1 MRQLSI
7 DIETYS
13 STDIK
18 LGVYRYV
25 DAPDF
30 QILLFAYAFDD
41 GPVELVDLACGEALP
56 ANVVQALTDKTVLKK
71 AYNAQFERVCI
82 GKHLGTQLDVRQWWC
97 TMAHAAQLGLP
108 GRLGDVAA
116 LLKLEQQKD
125 KAGTLL
131 INYFSKPCKP
141 TKANGER
148 KRNYPYHDMDKWD
161 LFCKYCKQ
169 DVETERAIGKYLE
182 QFPPLANELLIY
194 REDQRINDRGIQID
208 MDLVDA
214 VLEYNDLHA
223 ADLLDQSAEITGLAN
238 ANSRDQLL
246 SWIQGQGVD
255 IPDIRKETLEA
266 LLDTEIPDPVR
277 IVINN
282 RLETGKASI
291 KKYQSIKNSICA
303 DGRVHGTLRYY
314 GASRTGRWSGQILQP
329 QNLSKNLLPEID
341 AVRTLVKRKDFDT
354 LEMLY
359 PSMSELFKQLIRT
372 TIIAGEGNTLAIA
385 DYSAIEARVI
395 AWLAGEQWAMDVFA
409 HDGDIYKMTASQMF
423 RIPIDQ
429 IDKPLRQRGKVSVL
443 ALGYQGGTGAL
454 IAMGALKMGVPEEDL
469 PKLVKAWRKANPHI
483 VKLWR
488 DVEECAKR
496 CITDRSTVKLHHGV
510 SFKHDKGYLFVQL
523 PSGRQLAYF
532 NPNVT
537 ADGKIKYAG
546 IESGKRVWGS
556 NESYGGKLVENIVQA
571 IARDCLA
578 EALLKV
584 AAAGYQII
592 THIHDELVVEVSKQD
607 ADQHLAVIRKLMGSQ
622 LAWAPDLYLTAAGY
636 TSDYYLKD

>member
-56 ANVVQALTDKTVLKK
+56 ADVVQALTDKTVLKK

-82 GKHLGTQLDVRQWWC
+82 GKYLGMQLDVEQWWC

-148 KRNYPYHDMDKWD
+148 TRNYPYHDMDKWD

-182 QFPPLANELLIY
+182 QFPPLPNELLIY
-194 REDQRINDRGIQID
+194 REDQRINDRGIRID
-208 MDLVDA
+208 MELVNA
-214 VLEYNDLHA
+214 VLEYNDTHA

-246 SWIQGQGVD
+246 SWIQAQGVD
-255 IPDIRKETLEA
+255 VPDMRKETLET
-266 LLDTEIPDPVR
+266 LLETEIPDQVR

-282 RLETGKASI
+282 RLETGKASV
-291 KKYQSIKNSICA
+291 KKYKMLKDAIAA
-303 DGRVHGTLRYY
+303 DGRIHGTLQYY
-314 GASRTGRWSGQILQP
+314 GANRTGRWAGRLVQV
-329 QNLSKNLLPEID
+329 QNLTKNYLPEID
-341 AVRTLVKRKDFDT
+341 AVRTLVKRKDFET

-359 PSMSELFKQLIRT
+359 PSMSDIFSQLVRT
-372 TIIAGEGNTLAIA
+372 AFTAKEGYTFAIA

-395 AWLAGEQWAMDVFA
+395 AWLAGEDWVCEVFK
-409 HDGDIYKMTASQMF
+409 HDGDIYKQTASKMF
-423 RIPIDQ
+423 GIPIDQ
-429 IDKPLRQRGKVSVL
+429 IDKPLRQRGKVSTL

-488 DVEECAKR
+488 DVENRVRACLQNRIEIKF
-496 CITDRSTVKLHHGV
+496 LHGIR
-510 SFKHDKGYLFVQL
+510 FKYDKGYLFIQL
-523 PSGRQLAYF
+523 PCGRRLAYLQ
-532 NPNVT
+532 PRIT
-537 ADGKIKYAG
+537 EDGKIQYQG
-546 IESGKRVWGS
+546 MEQGKRVWGVKDT
-556 NESYGGKLVENIVQA
+556 YGGKLVENIVQA

-578 EALLKV
+578 EAMLKV
-584 AAAGYQII
+584 AAAGYDICF
-592 THIHDELVVEVSKQD
+592 HIHDELIVEVPKQD
-607 ADQHLAVIRKLMGSQ
+607 ADQHLAVIRKLMGSK
-622 LAWAPDLYLTAAGY
+622 LAWAPELYLTAAGY

>member
-13 STDIK
+13 SIDIK

-30 QILLFAYAFDD
+30 QILLFAYAFDNE
-41 GPVELVDLACGEALP
+41 PVELIDLACGEDLP
-56 ANVVQALTDKTVLKK
+56 ADVMQALTDKAVLKK

-82 GKHLGTQLDVRQWWC
+82 GKYLGMQLDVRQWWC

-148 KRNYPYHDMDKWD
+148 TRNYPYHDMDKWD

-194 REDQRINDRGIQID
+194 REDQRINDRGIRID

-246 SWIQGQGVD
+246 SWIQAQGVD

-303 DGRVHGTLRYY
+303 DGKVHGTLRYY

-354 LEMLY
+354 LEILY

-372 TIIAGEGNTLAIA
+372 TIIASEGNTLAIA

-395 AWLAGEQWAMDVFA
+395 AWLAGEDWVCEVFK
-409 HDGDIYKMTASQMF
+409 HDGDIYKQTASKMF
-423 RIPIDQ
+423 GIPIDQ
-429 IDKPLRQRGKVSVL
+429 IDKPLRQRGKVSTL

-454 IAMGALKMGVPEEDL
+454 INMGALKMGVPEEDL

-483 VKLWR
+483 VR
-488 DVEECAKR
+488 
-496 CITDRSTVKLHHGV
+496 
-510 SFKHDKGYLFVQL
+510 
-523 PSGRQLAYF
+523 LA
-532 NPNVT
+532 P
-537 ADGKIKYAG
+537 
-546 IESGKRVWGS
+546 
-556 NESYGGKLVENIVQA
+556 
-571 IARDCLA
+571 
-578 EALLKV
+578 
-584 AAAGYQII
+584 
-592 THIHDELVVEVSKQD
+592 
-607 ADQHLAVIRKLMGSQ
+607 
-622 LAWAPDLYLTAAGY
+622 
-636 TSDYYLKD
+636 

>member
-13 STDIK
+13 SIDIK

-41 GPVELVDLACGEALP
+41 DSVELVDLACGEDLP
-56 ANVVQALTDKTVLKK
+56 ADVMQALTDKAVLKK

-82 GKHLGTQLDVRQWWC
+82 GKYLGMQLDVRQWWC

-148 KRNYPYHDMDKWD
+148 TRNYPYHDMDKWD

-169 DVETERAIGKYLE
+169 DVETERVIGKYLE
-182 QFPPLANELLIY
+182 QFPPLPNELLIY
-194 REDQRINDRGIQID
+194 REDQRINDRGIRID
-208 MDLVDA
+208 VDLVDA
-214 VLEYNDLHA
+214 VLEYNDTRA

-246 SWIQGQGVD
+246 SWIQAQGVD

-282 RLETGKASI
+282 RLETGKASV
-291 KKYQSIKNSICA
+291 KKYQMLKDA
-303 DGRVHGTLRYY
+303 TAEDGRIHGTLQYY
-314 GASRTGRWSGQILQP
+314 GANRTGRWAGRLVQV
-329 QNLSKNLLPEID
+329 QNLTKNYLPEID
-341 AVRTLVKRKDFDT
+341 AVRILVKRKDFDT

-359 PSMSELFKQLIRT
+359 PSMSDIFSQLVRT
-372 TIIAGEGNTLAIA
+372 AFTAKEGYTFAIA

-395 AWLAGEQWAMDVFA
+395 AWLAGEDWVCEVFK
-409 HDGDIYKMTASQMF
+409 HDGDIYKQTASKMF
-423 RIPIDQ
+423 GIPIDQ
-429 IDKPLRQRGKVSVL
+429 IDKPLRQRGKVSTL

-483 VKLWR
+483 VRLWR
-488 DVEECAKR
+488 EVEDR
-496 CITDRSTVKLHHGV
+496 VRTCIQNHTEVSLHHGI
-510 SFKHDKGYLFVQL
+510 SFKYDSGYLLIQL
-523 PSGRQLAYF
+523 PSGRRLAYLQ
-532 NPNVT
+532 PHLT
-537 ADGKIKYAG
+537 SEGKIQYQG
-546 IESGKRVWGS
+546 MEQGKRVWGIKDT
-556 NESYGGKLVENIVQA
+556 YGGKLTENIVQA

-578 EALLKV
+578 EAMLKV
-584 AAAGYQII
+584 AAAGYEICF
-592 THIHDELVVEVSKQD
+592 HIHDELIVEVPKQD
-607 ADQHLAVIRKLMGSQ
+607 ADQHLAVIRKLMGSK
-622 LAWAPDLYLTAAGY
+622 LTWAPELYLTAAGY

>member
-13 STDIK
+13 SIDLK

-41 GPVELVDLACGEALP
+41 EPVELIDLACGEELP
-56 ANVVQALTDKTVLKK
+56 AEVMQALTDKTVLKK

-82 GKHLGTQLDVRQWWC
+82 GKYLGMQLDVRQWWC

-108 GRLGDVAA
+108 GRLGDIAA

-141 TKANGER
+141 TKSNGER
-148 KRNYPYHDMDKWD
+148 TRNYPYHDMDKWD
-161 LFCKYCKQ
+161 LFCSYCKQ

-182 QFPPLANELLIY
+182 QFPPLPNELFIY
-194 REDQRINDRGIQID
+194 REDQRINDRGIRID

-214 VLEYNDLHA
+214 VLEYNDTHA

-246 SWIQGQGVD
+246 SWIQAQGVD
-255 IPDIRKETLEA
+255 IPDIRKETLET

-277 IVINN
+277 TVINN
-282 RLETGKASI
+282 RLETGKASV
-291 KKYQSIKNSICA
+291 KKYQMLKDATAA
-303 DGRVHGTLRYY
+303 DGRIHGTLQYY
-314 GASRTGRWSGQILQP
+314 GANRTGRWAGRLVQV
-329 QNLSKNLLPEID
+329 QNLTKNYLPEID
-341 AVRTLVKRKDFDT
+341 AVRTLVKRKDFET
-354 LEMLY
+354 LEILY
-359 PSMSELFKQLIRT
+359 PSMSDIFSQLVRT
-372 TIIAGEGNTLAIA
+372 AFTAKEGYTFAIA

-395 AWLAGEQWAMDVFA
+395 AWLAGEDWVSEVFK
-409 HDGDIYKMTASQMF
+409 HDGDIYKQTASKMF
-423 RIPIDQ
+423 GISIDQ
-429 IDKPLRQRGKVSVL
+429 IDKPLRQRGKVSTL

-488 DVEECAKR
+488 DVE
-496 CITDRSTVKLHHGV
+496 DRVHSCLQNRSEVNLHHGV
-510 SFKHDKGYLFVQL
+510 RFKYDKGYLFIQL
-523 PSGRQLAYF
+523 PCGRRLAYLQ
-532 NPNVT
+532 PQIT
-537 ADGKIKYAG
+537 EDGKIQYQG
-546 IESGKRVWGS
+546 MEQGKRVWGIKDT
-556 NESYGGKLVENIVQA
+556 YGGKLVENIVQA

-578 EALLKV
+578 EAMLKV
-584 AAAGYQII
+584 AAAGYDICF
-592 THIHDELVVEVSKQD
+592 HIHDELIVEVPKQD
-607 ADQHLAVIRKLMGSQ
+607 ADQHLAVIRKLMGSK

>member
-13 STDIK
+13 SIDIK
-18 LGVYRYV
+18 LGVYKYV

-41 GPVELVDLACGEALP
+41 DSVELVDLACGEELP
-56 ANVVQALTDKTVLKK
+56 AEVMQALTDKTVLKK

-82 GKHLGTQLDVRQWWC
+82 GKYLGMQLDVRQWWC

-141 TKANGER
+141 TKVNGER
-148 KRNYPYHDMDKWD
+148 TRNYPYHDMDKWD

-182 QFPPLANELLIY
+182 QFPPLPNELLIY
-194 REDQRINDRGIQID
+194 REDQRINDHGIRID
-208 MDLVDA
+208 MDLVNA
-214 VLEYNDLHA
+214 VLVYNDTHA
-223 ADLLDQSAEITGLAN
+223 ADLLDQSAEITGLTN

-246 SWIQGQGVD
+246 SWIQAQGVD

-282 RLETGKASI
+282 RLETGKASV
-291 KKYQSIKNSICA
+291 KKYLMLKDA
-303 DGRVHGTLRYY
+303 TAHDGRIHGTLQYY
-314 GASRTGRWSGQILQP
+314 GANRTGRWAGRLVQV
-329 QNLSKNLLPEID
+329 QNLTKNYLPEID
-341 AVRTLVKRKDFDT
+341 AVRTLVKRKDFET

-359 PSMSELFKQLIRT
+359 PSMPDIFSQLVRT
-372 TIIAGEGNTLAIA
+372 AFTAKEGYTFAIA

-395 AWLAGEQWAMDVFA
+395 AWLAGEDWVCEVFK
-409 HDGDIYKMTASQMF
+409 HDGDIYKQTASKMF
-423 RIPIDQ
+423 GIPIDQ
-429 IDKPLRQRGKVSVL
+429 IDKPLRQRGKVSTL

-488 DVEECAKR
+488 DVEDRVRSCLQKR
-496 CITDRSTVKLHHGV
+496 SEVNLHHGV
-510 SFKHDKGYLFVQL
+510 RFKYDKGYLFIQL
-523 PSGRQLAYF
+523 PSGRQLAYLQ
-532 NPNVT
+532 PRIT
-537 ADGKIKYAG
+537 EDGKIQYQG
-546 IESGKRVWGS
+546 MEQGKRVWGVKDT
-556 NESYGGKLVENIVQA
+556 YGGKLAENIVQA

-578 EALLKV
+578 EAMLKV
-584 AAAGYQII
+584 AAAGYE
-592 THIHDELVVEVSKQD
+592 TCFHIHDELIVEVPKQD
-607 ADQHLAVIRKLMGSQ
+607 ADQHLAVIRKLMGSR
-622 LAWAPDLYLTAAGY
+622 LAWASDLYLTAAGY